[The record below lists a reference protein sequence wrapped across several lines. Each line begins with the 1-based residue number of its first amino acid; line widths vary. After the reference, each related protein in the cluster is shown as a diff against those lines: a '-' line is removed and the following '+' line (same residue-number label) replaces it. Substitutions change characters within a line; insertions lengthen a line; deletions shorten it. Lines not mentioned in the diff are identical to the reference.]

1 MEPANFHGYCAT
13 FWESLLDNHSIIGVI
28 DFTPGAGYLA
38 EACVSLKIPY
48 LGFVQTP
55 TAERVIRRYLFK
67 RTWDF
72 MCKPGSP
79 HYEAALRDLIVKETT
94 GNKTNETG
102 EKGEKTTGGGKG
114 EKEKAIAG
122 RTGRAKKKGQ

>member
-1 MEPANFHGYCAT
+1 M
-13 FWESLLDNHSIIGVI
+13 SL
-28 DFTPGAGYLA
+28 
-38 EACVSLKIPY
+38 EIPD

-55 TAERVIRRYLFK
+55 TAERVVRRYLFK

-94 GNKTNETG
+94 GNTTNETG
-102 EKGEKTTGGGKG
+102 EK
-114 EKEKAIAG
+114 KARRPQTAERAKRRKRLLAG
-122 RTGRAKKKGQ
+122 RGGQRKKTVTPRRTQAARRKLAARLRSLKLEK